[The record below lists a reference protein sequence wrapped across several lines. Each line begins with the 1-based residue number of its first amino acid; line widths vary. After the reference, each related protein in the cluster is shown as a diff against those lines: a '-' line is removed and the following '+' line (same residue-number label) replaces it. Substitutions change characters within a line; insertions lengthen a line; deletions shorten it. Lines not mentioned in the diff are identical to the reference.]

1 MNPGT
6 AALAR
11 GLDALVALADP
22 IAVRDGLGVSRL
34 ADLVGCEKSQ
44 MSRTLQALDERGFV
58 ARDPDTLAY
67 RLGWQ
72 VHALAALAG
81 DAPLV
86 AAARPV
92 LAALVDDLGES
103 THLSVRQGDHV
114 LTLLS
119 ESPAAA
125 IHAPGRVGG
134 LTPMATTSAG
144 RVLAVALSDDE
155 LVAAGL
161 GDAAEAIAQAR
172 ADGYAIVR
180 DEFEPGLVSVAA
192 PVRDAAGRVVA
203 AINVSAPTFRFGDR
217 LEAAAPA
224 VVAAATVVGAALGA
238 DGVRAP
244 QLGHG

>member
-6 AALAR
+6 AALGR
-11 GLDALVALADP
+11 GLDALTALAEP
-22 IAVRDGLGVSRL
+22 GAARDGLGVTRL
-34 ADLVGCEKSQ
+34 AQAIGCEKSQ
-44 MSRTLQALDERGFV
+44 MSRTLQALEERGFV
-58 ARDPDTLAY
+58 TRDPDTLAY
-67 RLGWQ
+67 RLGWR

-81 DAPLV
+81 DAPLL

-92 LAALVDDLGES
+92 LAHLVDELGES
-103 THLSVRQGDHV
+103 AHLSVRQGDQV

-119 ESPAAA
+119 ESPPAA

-155 LVAAGL
+155 LAAAGL
-161 GDAAEAIAQAR
+161 AAANAAIAQAR

-180 DEFEPGLVSVAA
+180 EEFEPGLVSVAA
-192 PVRDAAGRVVA
+192 PVRDAAGRVA
-203 AINVSAPTFRFGDR
+203 AAVNVSAPSFRFGDR

-224 VVAAATVVGAALGA
+224 VVAAAAAVGAALGA

-244 QLGHG
+244 QLGQG